1 MIVALCGNQNAGKTT
16 LFNLLTGAAEHV
28 GNYPG
33 VTVEQRV
40 GRLLPTYQQEAN
52 AAQIVDLPGVYSLT
66 PYSRE
71 EAVTREY
78 ILREKPDIVIQV
90 LDVTSLQRGL
100 YLTLE
105 LMALERPLVLA
116 LNMTEALAKSGGML
130 DVQHLQARLGV
141 PCISINARTGRGARQ
156 LMAAAMQAAKAG
168 KAPASPVPF
177 PLESLPATEHRKL
190 AQARYDWIDRCLA
203 VCLTLPRNPPRLPL
217 MDWLFSNRLL
227 AWPILAAL
235 VLAALFIA
243 FGPPG
248 QTLTHLFEVLIE
260 QAGLQID
267 ALLARAGTAPLLR
280 DLLINGAFAGV
291 GAVVSFLPAIL
302 LLFLLIGLLEDSGL
316 MARVAMALDAPM
328 RRLGLS
334 GRSFVPL
341 MTGCGCTVPAVL
353 AVRTL
358 PNERDRRFTALLA
371 PYIPCGAKAPVYLFF
386 AARFLPQYG
395 LLPVLAL
402 YLLGLAAAML
412 ASWPLRRL
420 LPGQPAPFLLE
431 LPSYRLPSLRG
442 LSRVMRDKTRDF
454 LSRAFSIVFL
464 SSLALWA
471 LSAFTPRLTLA
482 DGIDGSLLYALAN
495 LFAWLFRPL
504 GFGSPACVAALI
516 AGLLAKENILSAL
529 AVTGAVSAFTL
540 PDALAFVAFSA
551 LYAPCAAAC
560 AVLRRELNSRGRML
574 LAVLSQTGA
583 AWLAAFII
591 YRITL
596 LACR

>member
-1 MIVALCGNQNAGKTT
+1 
-16 LFNLLTGAAEHV
+16 
-28 GNYPG
+28 
-33 VTVEQRV
+33 
-40 GRLLPTYQQEAN
+40 
-52 AAQIVDLPGVYSLT
+52 
-66 PYSRE
+66 
-71 EAVTREY
+71 
-78 ILREKPDIVIQV
+78 
-90 LDVTSLQRGL
+90 
-100 YLTLE
+100 
-105 LMALERPLVLA
+105 
-116 LNMTEALAKSGGML
+116 
-130 DVQHLQARLGV
+130 
-141 PCISINARTGRGARQ
+141 
-156 LMAAAMQAAKAG
+156 MAAAMQAAKAG

-177 PLESLPATEHRKL
+177 PLESLPAAEHRKL
-190 AQARYDWIDRCLA
+190 AQARYAWIDRCLA
-203 VCLTLPRNPPRLPL
+203 VCLTLPRNPPRLPP

-235 VLAALFIA
+235 VLAVLFIA

-471 LSAFTPRLTLA
+471 LSVFTPRLTLA
-482 DGIDGSLLYALAN
+482 DSVEGSLLYALAN

-529 AVTGAVSAFTL
+529 SVTGAASAFTL
-540 PDALAFVAFSA
+540 PSALAFVTFSA

-596 LACR
+596 LVCR

>member
-1 MIVALCGNQNAGKTT
+1 MIAALCGNQNAGKTT

-33 VTVEQRV
+33 VTVERRV
-40 GRLLPTYQQEAN
+40 GRLLPAYQQG
-52 AAQIVDLPGVYSLT
+52 AAAVRIVDLPGAYSLT
-66 PYSRE
+66 PYTRE
-71 EAVTREY
+71 EAVTRDY
-78 ILREKPDIVIQV
+78 ILREKPDAVIQV
-90 LDVTSLQRGL
+90 LDAACLQRGL

-105 LMALERPLVLA
+105 LLALGRPLVLA
-116 LNMTEALAKSGGML
+116 LNMTEALTKAGGAL
-130 DVQHLQARLGV
+130 DIQRLQARLGV

-168 KAPASPVPF
+168 KTPASPVPF
-177 PLESLPATEHRKL
+177 SLESLPAAEHRSL

-203 VCLTLPRNPPRLPL
+203 VCLTLPGKPARLPL
-217 MDWLFSNRLL
+217 MDRLL
-227 AWPILAAL
+227 SSRLFAWPILAAL
-235 VLAALFIA
+235 VLAVLFIA

-248 QTLTHLFEVLIE
+248 QALTQLSEGLIA
-260 QAGLQID
+260 QAGAQID

-291 GAVVSFLPAIL
+291 GAVVGFLPAIL

-358 PNERDRRFTALLA
+358 PSERDRRFTALLA

-395 LLPVLAL
+395 LLPVFML
-402 YLLGLAAAML
+402 YLLGLAAALL

-529 AVTGAVSAFTL
+529 AVTGALSAFTL
-540 PDALAFVAFSA
+540 PGALAFVVFSA

>member
-1 MIVALCGNQNAGKTT
+1 M
-16 LFNLLTGAAEHV
+16 
-28 GNYPG
+28 
-33 VTVEQRV
+33 
-40 GRLLPTYQQEAN
+40 
-52 AAQIVDLPGVYSLT
+52 
-66 PYSRE
+66 
-71 EAVTREY
+71 
-78 ILREKPDIVIQV
+78 
-90 LDVTSLQRGL
+90 
-100 YLTLE
+100 
-105 LMALERPLVLA
+105 
-116 LNMTEALAKSGGML
+116 
-130 DVQHLQARLGV
+130 
-141 PCISINARTGRGARQ
+141 
-156 LMAAAMQAAKAG
+156 
-168 KAPASPVPF
+168 
-177 PLESLPATEHRKL
+177 
-190 AQARYDWIDRCLA
+190 
-203 VCLTLPRNPPRLPL
+203 
-217 MDWLFSNRLL
+217 
-227 AWPILAAL
+227 
-235 VLAALFIA
+235 
-243 FGPPG
+243 
-248 QTLTHLFEVLIE
+248 
-260 QAGLQID
+260 
-267 ALLARAGTAPLLR
+267 
-280 DLLINGAFAGV
+280 
-291 GAVVSFLPAIL
+291 
-302 LLFLLIGLLEDSGL
+302 
-316 MARVAMALDAPM
+316 
-328 RRLGLS
+328 
-334 GRSFVPL
+334 
-341 MTGCGCTVPAVL
+341 PAVL

-471 LSAFTPRLTLA
+471 LSVFTPRLTLA
-482 DGIDGSLLYALAN
+482 DSVEGSLLYALAN

-529 AVTGAVSAFTL
+529 SVTSAASAFTL
-540 PDALAFVAFSA
+540 PSALAFVTFSA

-583 AWLAAFII
+583 AWLAAFIV

-596 LACR
+596 LVCR